1 MTDAQMTRND
11 TDYNAMSDEAFRAL
25 VRDFLAANYPPQL
38 RFTLGQIDHTV
49 TLPWYRKLS
58 ERGWVAPSWPREFGG
73 MGLSPAK
80 RIVWNEE
87 CDTHGCARFADNG
100 VMMAGPLL
108 IQFGT
113 PAQRERFL
121 PGLLS
126 GDEVWCQGYS
136 EPGSGSDLAS
146 LRTEAVWNGD
156 GWTINGQ
163 KIWTSRANQ
172 AQWCHLLVRTD
183 KSGPKPQDGISYFV
197 VPLDAPG
204 VTIRPIGTL
213 LMVDDFCE
221 IFFDNVKVP
230 ADALVG
236 ELNKGWSIVKVLMG
250 GERMTLGASMLARS
264 GMDMLRRLAK
274 HVGSWGEPT
283 FMDSYAR
290 LAAELA
296 DHDSLYEVGLE
307 KVRAGGD
314 LSVEGAML
322 KVHMTE
328 MYKRITSAMV
338 ELAGPYGGLSEA
350 SSEVQGTDAAGT
362 FLFSL
367 AGTIYGGSSEVQRNI
382 LAKQVLHL
390 P

>member
-1 MTDAQMTRND
+1 MTDHT

-25 VRDFLAANYPPQL
+25 VKDFLEANYPPEL
-38 RFTLGQIDHTV
+38 RFRLGQLPHEV

-58 ERGWVAPSWPREFGG
+58 QRGWVAPSWLREHGG
-73 MGLSPAK
+73 MGLDPAK
-80 RIVWNEE
+80 RIIWN
-87 CDTHGCARFADNG
+87 DVLDAHGCARFADNG
-100 VMMAGPLL
+100 VMMGGPLV

-113 PAQRERFL
+113 PEQQARYL
-121 PGLLS
+121 PGILS

-146 LRTEAVWNGD
+146 LRTEAVWNGE

-172 AQWCHLLVRTD
+172 AQWCHMLVRTD
-183 KSGPKPQDGISYFV
+183 KNGPKPQDGISYFI

-204 VTIRPIGTL
+204 VTIRPIDTL

-236 ELNKGWSIVKVLMG
+236 ELHKGWSIVKVLMG
-250 GERMTLGASMLARS
+250 GERMTLGASMLARI
-264 GMDMLRRLAK
+264 GMDMMRRLAK
-274 HVGSWGEPT
+274 AVGSWGEPA
-283 FMDSYAR
+283 FMDRYAR
-290 LAAELA
+290 LTAELA
-296 DHDSLYEVGLE
+296 DHDSLYEAGLE

-328 MYKRITSAMV
+328 MYKRITTAMV
-338 ELAGPYGGLSEA
+338 ELAGPYAGLAEPTQA
-350 SSEVQGTDAAGT
+350 VQDTDAAGT

-382 LAKQVLHL
+382 LAKQVLRL

>member
-1 MTDAQMTRND
+1 MTDHT
-11 TDYNAMSDEAFRAL
+11 TDYNAMSDEAFRSL
-25 VRDFLAANYPPQL
+25 VKDFLEANYPPEL
-38 RFTLGQIDHTV
+38 RFRLGQLPHEV
-49 TLPWYRKLS
+49 TLPWYRRLS
-58 ERGWVAPSWPREFGG
+58 ERGWVAPSWPREHGG
-73 MGLSPAK
+73 MGLDPAK
-80 RIVWNEE
+80 RIIWNEVL
-87 CDTHGCARFADNG
+87 DAHGCARFADNG
-100 VMMAGPLL
+100 VMMGGPLV

-113 PAQRERFL
+113 PEQQARYL
-121 PGLLS
+121 PGILS

-146 LRTEAVWNGD
+146 LRTQAEWNGD

-172 AQWCHLLVRTD
+172 AKWCHMLVRTD
-183 KSGPKPQDGISYFV
+183 KSAPKPQDGISYFI

-204 VTIRPIGTL
+204 VTIRPIDTL

-236 ELNKGWSIVKVLMG
+236 ELHKGWSIVKVLMG
-250 GERMTLGASMLARS
+250 GERMTLGASMLARI
-264 GMDMLRRLAK
+264 GMDMMRRLAK
-274 HVGSWGEPT
+274 SVGSWGEPA
-283 FMDSYAR
+283 FMDRYSR

-296 DHDSLYEVGLE
+296 DHDSLYEAGLE

-338 ELAGPYGGLSEA
+338 ELAGPLAGLTEPAQAGQDS
-350 SSEVQGTDAAGT
+350 DAAGT

-382 LAKQVLHL
+382 LAKQVLRL